1 MPRDNLSDLERRE
14 LLAVLSR
21 LAKAT
26 ADAETRRRTL
36 WLVGWIEGR
45 DPFEAM
51 RLAGGEA

>member
-1 MPRDNLSDLERRE
+1 MPQDDLSERERRE

-36 WLVGWIEGR
+36 RLIWWIEGR

-51 RLAGGEA
+51 RLAGG